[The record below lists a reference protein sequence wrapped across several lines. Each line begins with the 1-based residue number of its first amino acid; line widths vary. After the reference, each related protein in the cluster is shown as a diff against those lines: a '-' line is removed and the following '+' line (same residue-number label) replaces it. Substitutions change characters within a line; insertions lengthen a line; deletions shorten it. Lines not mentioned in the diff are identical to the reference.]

1 MWIFLRKDGLF
12 YWPANR
18 LRTLNVQPIF
28 IRSLNCGYACICFV
42 QATYQGHISVNSCQ
56 GKQWAMLWLGMIN
69 LFFYSFFFIRHC
81 CYFSDIA
88 AEQKKCECNSRLLV
102 EWPFFV
108 SQSYLW
114 LKVAGSC
121 SSWFVGWCK
130 IQHLLN
136 LVLYQLTL
144 YQLTLEEHYQYSDI
158 TFLELVLVCQCWLMG
173 NDLLLHVTDAFLD
186 RTWNKIGTKWP
197 DLGFVFM
204 FILCFGILSVIDDY
218 IHTYKFI

>member
-1 MWIFLRKDGLF
+1 MHVSVLFRPHIKDIFQSIAAK
-12 YWPANR
+12 ANSEPCCDWVW
-18 LRTLNVQPIF
+18 L
-28 IRSLNCGYACICFV
+28 ICFL
-42 QATYQGHISVNSCQ
+42 Q
-56 GKQWAMLWLGMIN
+56 
-69 LFFYSFFFIRHC
+69 FFFIRHC

-88 AEQKKCECNSRLLV
+88 AEQKKCECISRLLV

-136 LVLYQLTL
+136 LVL

-197 DLGFVFM
+197 SFVFM

-218 IHTYKFI
+218 IHTYEFI